1 MCTVTLQGTG
11 NVFADIG
18 VPDPEVALVKAQLAS
33 RIVDLIEARGLTQVQ
48 AAAILGTDQP
58 RVSDIVRGSLQ
69 QFTADRLMRFITALD
84 SDVEIAVH
92 PGRRARE
99 AGHLRVVGG

>member
-1 MCTVTLQGTG
+1 
-11 NVFADIG
+11 
-18 VPDPEVALVKAQLAS
+18 
-33 RIVDLIEARGLTQVQ
+33 
-48 AAAILGTDQP
+48 
-58 RVSDIVRGSLQ
+58 LQ